1 MKKAIIILSSLSTMA
16 MAANYTWVGPENGQW
31 NVSSNWDI
39 NNGYYPQSD
48 SDHAF
53 IGDNKS
59 VIWSGGY
66 YYGASD
72 SITLGQNSVL
82 SLTAGGDI
90 AVNTFTIGR
99 NSAVNWTSDYHL
111 GYLRSFTI
119 NYGTF
124 TVDSYGQ
131 FNVTTGQKLWYNNK
145 KVTLNGVL
153 DFAEVDPGEG
163 TIRLYTLNGSVDG
176 LNIDYSGLQVINTND
191 RITYEIKQENNGV
204 SIAYKVAP
212 VPEPATA
219 TLSLMALAGLAARRR
234 RR

>member
-16 MAANYTWVGPENGQW
+16 MAADYTWVGPENGQW

-48 SDHAF
+48 YDHAF

-59 VIWSGGY
+59 VIWSGGD
-66 YYGASD
+66 YYGASN

-82 SLTAGGDI
+82 SLTKDGNI
-90 AVNTFTIGR
+90 NVSTFTIGK
-99 NSAVNWTSDYHL
+99 NSAVNWTNDYDL
-111 GYLRSFTI
+111 GYSRSFTI

-124 TVDSYGQ
+124 TADSYGQ
-131 FNVTTGQKLWYNNK
+131 FNVTTERALWYNGN

-163 TIRLYTLNGSVDG
+163 TIRLYTLNGGVDG